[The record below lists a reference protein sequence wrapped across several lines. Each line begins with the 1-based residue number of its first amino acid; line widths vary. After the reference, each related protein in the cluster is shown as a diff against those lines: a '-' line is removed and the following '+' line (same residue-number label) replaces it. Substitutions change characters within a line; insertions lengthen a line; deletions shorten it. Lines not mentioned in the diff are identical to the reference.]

1 MFSRC
6 PAMDSGVVFGI
17 LIFLSLACLRST
29 AETTAGSV
37 IFIDSSTHQ
46 HLRISSSGQTSQTN
60 SMSVMEVGAAI
71 LVLLGLAP
79 PRRLSSESSSKLNEL
94 LVPNPFARPRH
105 VLMLEVPLAEDP
117 QVSAY
122 SDSTLFSSLV
132 NRKLISDAG
141 SVEIELPG
149 REEVAFTLL
158 DGPEFD
164 HTPIT
169 AKEISD
175 FAQSLGGSYMFK
187 NSEPQNGELVIP
199 FPSGLKL
206 NLHMSKKA
214 DRKFAVG
221 LMYIIEKIREVTEMK
236 QDLSRGD
243 FNVAELMGGCFDGIK
258 ISLHADAEGAEGAAS
273 LYKNGALQ
281 EEYGSK
287 DMAQQAID
295 LLLATVSSIF
305 DSLQAKYKGQ
315 IVAVLLL
322 SNADSSPPQK
332 VLDVTFASR
341 PSPRWLEEV
350 KSSSNST
357 VEAEVTLV
365 RRTLAWFT
373 GAVLLIATLIGIYL
387 LVNMPLTRDTLLYSN
402 VKLD

>member
-17 LIFLSLACLRST
+17 LIFVSLACLRST

-46 HLRISSSGQTSQTN
+46 HLRTAPLGQTSQTN

-79 PRRLSSESSSKLNEL
+79 PLRLSSESSSKLNEL

-105 VLMLEVPLAEDP
+105 VFVLEVPLAEDS
-117 QVSAY
+117 QVSVH

-149 REEVAFTLL
+149 REEVAFISL
-158 DGPEFD
+158 DGTKFD
-164 HTPIT
+164 HIT

-175 FAQSLGGSYMFK
+175 FAQSLGGSYIFK

-206 NLHMSKKA
+206 NLHMSKRA

-221 LMYIIEKIREVTEMK
+221 LMYIIEKIREVMEMK

-258 ISLHADAEGAEGAAS
+258 
-273 LYKNGALQ
+273 ALQ

-287 DMAQQAID
+287 DMAQQAMD
-295 LLLATVSSIF
+295 LLLATVSTVF
-305 DSLQAKYKGQ
+305 GSLQAKYKGQ

-357 VEAEVTLV
+357 LEAEVTLV

>member
-1 MFSRC
+1 
-6 PAMDSGVVFGI
+6 MDSGVVFGI

-46 HLRISSSGQTSQTN
+46 HLRTSSSGQTSQTN

-79 PRRLSSESSSKLNEL
+79 PRRLSSESSYKLNEL

-105 VLMLEVPLAEDP
+105 VLMLEVPLAEDS
-117 QVSAY
+117 QVSVH

-132 NRKLISDAG
+132 SRKLISDAG
-141 SVEIELPG
+141 SVELELPG
-149 REEVAFTLL
+149 REEVAFTSL

-164 HTPIT
+164 HTTIA

-175 FAQSLGGSYMFK
+175 FAQSLGGSYIFK
-187 NSEPQNGELVIP
+187 NSEPQNGELGIP

-258 ISLHADAEGAEGAAS
+258 
-273 LYKNGALQ
+273 ALQ

-287 DMAQQAID
+287 DMAQQAFD
-295 LLLATVSSIF
+295 LLLATVSSII
-305 DSLQAKYKGQ
+305 DSLQAKYNGQ

-357 VEAEVTLV
+357 VEAEVSLV

>member
-1 MFSRC
+1 
-6 PAMDSGVVFGI
+6 MDSGVLFAI

-46 HLRISSSGQTSQTN
+46 HLRTSSSGQTSQTN

-105 VLMLEVPLAEDP
+105 VLMLEVPLAEDS
-117 QVSAY
+117 QVSVH

-132 NRKLISDAG
+132 SRKLISDAG
-141 SVEIELPG
+141 SVELELPG
-149 REEVAFTLL
+149 REEVAFTSL

-164 HTPIT
+164 HTTIA

-175 FAQSLGGSYMFK
+175 FAQSLGGSYIFK
-187 NSEPQNGELVIP
+187 NSEPQNGELGIP

-258 ISLHADAEGAEGAAS
+258 
-273 LYKNGALQ
+273 ALQ

-287 DMAQQAID
+287 DMAQQAFD
-295 LLLATVSSIF
+295 LLLATVSSII

-332 VLDVTFASR
+332 LLDVTFASR

-357 VEAEVTLV
+357 IEAEVSLV

>member
-1 MFSRC
+1 
-6 PAMDSGVVFGI
+6 MDSGVVFGI

-46 HLRISSSGQTSQTN
+46 HLRTSSSGQTSQTN

-105 VLMLEVPLAEDP
+105 VLMLEVPLAEDS
-117 QVSAY
+117 QVSVH

-141 SVEIELPG
+141 SVELELPG
-149 REEVAFTLL
+149 REEVAFTSL

-164 HTPIT
+164 HTTIA

-175 FAQSLGGSYMFK
+175 FAQSLGGSYIFK
-187 NSEPQNGELVIP
+187 NSEPQNGELGIP

-258 ISLHADAEGAEGAAS
+258 
-273 LYKNGALQ
+273 ALQ

-287 DMAQQAID
+287 DMAQQAFD
-295 LLLATVSSIF
+295 LLLATVSSII

-357 VEAEVTLV
+357 VEAEVSLV